1 MTNYEIQVPLRL
13 CHSDSPDV
21 EAVFALVR
29 QSHTQQNMLTPA
41 TKMFT
46 FESSEWTAQ
55 NLQHLASHGN
65 SYILLGEA
73 GMQSVFVLG
82 QRLHCTITVLMCM
95 HVWHLSHR
103 KTDKCCA
110 VADRLPAERQF
121 RVRAL
126 PAPKVLT
133 EPQPMPC
140 KRQSQADIHFQGI
153 EPMST
158 LCFHGVHNKLCTCSN
173 RRAFAPH
180 LCFSL

>member
-1 MTNYEIQVPLRL
+1 MQVQQAGVTNYEIQVPLRL

-73 GMQSVFVLG
+73 GMQ
-82 QRLHCTITVLMCM
+82 C
-95 HVWHLSHR
+95 
-103 KTDKCCA
+103 
-110 VADRLPAERQF
+110 
-121 RVRAL
+121 
-126 PAPKVLT
+126 
-133 EPQPMPC
+133 
-140 KRQSQADIHFQGI
+140 
-153 EPMST
+153 
-158 LCFHGVHNKLCTCSN
+158 LCTWSKIALYHHCVDVHACL
-173 RRAFAPH
+173 AFE
-180 LCFSL
+180 S